1 MLRTGLGLLLSAGA
15 ILLAVRQV
23 DLAGTG
29 AAMLQARPALL
40 VPAVGLLAGAMAVRV
55 WRWQQLLAPAG
66 PAGRV
71 RFRGALA
78 ATLIGY
84 LVNTIL
90 PGRVGELV
98 RALLISETE
107 GVGAGRAVGSIVVE
121 KLLDVLTL
129 LLFLAVAGLAGPLPD
144 WAARGAVPVALVA
157 VGALLALLI
166 LGQARGPVEAWVR
179 RRAEVH
185 SVVWGGRA
193 LAGFVGSGLGALD
206 ALTHPSSL
214 LAQVALSAAL
224 WGISAAALYT
234 VMGAFRLPVPA
245 TAAVLVLAVTN
256 LGMAIPSAPA
266 YAGVYHLL
274 AMETLK
280 LFGVAPHAALSYALV
295 MHALSF
301 GSFLLGGLYFLWR
314 GRYSLG
320 ALWQRALH
328 QARDHE

>member
-1 MLRTGLGLLLSAGA
+1 MGLGLLLSAGA
-15 ILLAVRQV
+15 ILLAMRQV

-29 AAMLQARPALL
+29 AALLQARPALL
-40 VPAVGLLAGAMAVRV
+40 APALVLLAGAMAVRA
-55 WRWQQLLAPAG
+55 WRWQRLLAPPG
-66 PAGRV
+66 CAGRV

-107 GVGAGRAVGSIVVE
+107 GIGAGRAVGSIVVE

-129 LLFLAVAGLAGPLPD
+129 LLFLAIAGLAGPLPD
-144 WAARGAVPVALVA
+144 WVARGTVPVAVA
-157 VGALLALLI
+157 AAGALLALLL
-166 LGQARGPVEAWVR
+166 LGHARRAVEAWLR
-179 RRAEVH
+179 RRAEPQAI
-185 SVVWGGRA
+185 VWGGRG
-193 LAGFVGSGLGALD
+193 LASFLGSGLGAID
-206 ALTHPSSL
+206 ALRRPSDL

-224 WGISAAALYT
+224 WGTSAAALYT
-234 VMGAFRLPVPA
+234 VMGAFSLPVPV

-295 MHALSF
+295 MHGLSY
-301 GSFLLGGLYFLWR
+301 GSFVLGGLFFLWR
-314 GRYSLG
+314 GRYGLG
-320 ALWQRALH
+320 ALWQRALQ
-328 QARDHE
+328 QARDR